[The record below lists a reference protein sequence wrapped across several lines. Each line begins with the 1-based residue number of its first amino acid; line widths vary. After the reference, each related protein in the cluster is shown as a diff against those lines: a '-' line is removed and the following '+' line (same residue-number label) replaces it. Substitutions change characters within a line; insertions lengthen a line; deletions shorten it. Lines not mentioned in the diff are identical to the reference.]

1 MKRFVFVLMIFVL
14 LFSVLTMNTMLAF
27 AEGENDE
34 TAGTEETVPDGE
46 GTENGGEGTTPDGD
60 GSENGGEET
69 TPDGEGTENGGEET
83 APEGDGEG
91 ETEQTPDNQEA
102 APEPGSEEELNG
114 LFAEMG
120 AILGDIKNDFVEIV
134 NNIINFIASN
144 ETYKSIAGIVLA
156 VLGVLFIPILVAVL
170 VIAYVAIAAIVIVST
185 ALMSLLELVIGIIPG
200 VAFII

>member
-1 MKRFVFVLMIFVL
+1 MKRLIFVLMIFVL
-14 LFSVLTMNTMLAF
+14 VFSVFTMNSMLVF
-27 AEGENDE
+27 AEGED
-34 TAGTEETVPDGE
+34 TSTGTEDTLPDGEGSTEEGGEESAPDGE
-46 GTENGGEGTTPDGD
+46 GTEA
-60 GSENGGEET
+60 
-69 TPDGEGTENGGEET
+69 GGEET

-91 ETEQTPDNQEA
+91 ETEQTPENEGT

-120 AILGDIKNDFVEIV
+120 AILGDIKDDFVEVV
-134 NNIINFIASN
+134 NGIIDFIASN

-170 VIAYVAIAAIVIVST
+170 VIAYVAIAAIVVVAT
-185 ALMSLLELVIGIIPG
+185 ALMSLLELIIAIIPG